1 MRCKNILEAVG
12 RTPLVRLNRL
22 TEGLKAELYVKV
34 DYLNP
39 GGSVKDRIA
48 ITMIDDA
55 ERRGLLKPGGTII
68 EGTSG
73 NTGMGLA
80 LVAAVRGYK
89 VIFTITDKQS
99 KEKIDLLKALGAEV
113 IVCPTAVE
121 PADPRSYYS
130 VARRL
135 AQEIPNSY
143 YPNQYENPMNPEAH
157 YQTTGPEVWDD
168 TEGKITHFVIGLGT
182 GGTVTGVAR
191 YLKEKN
197 PAVKIIG
204 VDPIG
209 SLYYEFFKTGKV
221 GKATTYVVE
230 GIGEDFFPKTCDLS
244 LLDDVI
250 QVNDKDCMVW
260 TRKLARQEAI
270 FTGGS
275 GGGCVWGALQV
286 ARQLDEKGLVV
297 AFLPDTGMRYL
308 SKIYNDEWMR
318 DNRYLEEEVAL
329 TADDLVRSKTAAGT
343 ARELVQAEPYQ
354 TVYHALRTMQ
364 GQDISQ
370 LPIFE
375 NGTPVGAI
383 REDDVL
389 QLALHGR
396 DLRKVLIR
404 EVMGKPFPTVP
415 RTASADQVT
424 ELITSG
430 NPAVF
435 IELGDGRYDI
445 VTKYDIVRAVAR
457 LAERIARLG
466 RARRGRSVAASLPFG
481 NRPRIGRL
489 QCCAGRAGAGKTVAL
504 P

>member
-1 MRCKNILEAVG
+1 MRCRNILEAIG
-12 RTPLVRLNRL
+12 HTPLVRLNRL
-22 TEGLKAELYVKV
+22 TEGLKAEVYVKV
-34 DYLNP
+34 DYMNP

-48 ITMIDDA
+48 TTMIDDA

-80 LVAAVRGYK
+80 LLAAVRGYK

-130 VARRL
+130 VASKL
-135 AQEIPNSY
+135 AATLPNSY

-157 YQTTGPEVWDD
+157 YQTTGPEIWEDS
-168 TEGKITHFVIGLGT
+168 EGKISHFVIGLGT

-191 YLKEKN
+191 FLKEKN
-197 PAVKIIG
+197 PQVKVVG

-209 SLYYEFFKTGKV
+209 SLYYEYFKTGKV

-230 GIGEDFFPKTCDLS
+230 GIGEDFFPKTMDLTV
-244 LLDDVI
+244 LDDII
-250 QVNDKDCMVW
+250 QITDRDCFVW
-260 TRKLARQEAI
+260 TRRLARQEAI

-275 GGGCVWGALQV
+275 GGGCVYAALQV
-286 ARQLDEKGLVV
+286 ARGLGREGFVV

-318 DNRYLEEEVAL
+318 DNRYLEAEIQVA
-329 TADDLVRSKTAAGT
+329 AEDLVRTKVAASGP
-343 ARELVQAEPYQ
+343 RELLSVQPYQ
-354 TVYHALRTMQ
+354 TVYHALRLMQ
-364 GQDISQ
+364 SQDVSQ
-370 LPIFE
+370 VPVFE
-375 NGTPVGAI
+375 NEAPVGALY
-383 REDDVL
+383 EDHVL
-389 QLALHGR
+389 KLALEGR

-404 EVMGKPFPTVP
+404 EVMSKPFPVVP
-415 RTASADQVT
+415 AATPIVQVS

-430 NPAVF
+430 SPAVF
-435 IELGDGRYDI
+435 VELAPAKYDI
-445 VTKYDIVRAVAR
+445 LTKYDVIRAVAR
-457 LAERIARLG
+457 LTEKE
-466 RARRGRSVAASLPFG
+466 P
-481 NRPRIGRL
+481 RP
-489 QCCAGRAGAGKTVAL
+489 
-504 P
+504 

>member
-1 MRCKNILEAVG
+1 MRCRNILETIG

-22 TEGLKAELYVKV
+22 TEGLKCEVYVKV

-55 ERRGLLKPGGTII
+55 EKRGLLKPGGTII

-121 PADPRSYYS
+121 PEDPRSYYS
-130 VARRL
+130 VARKL
-135 AQEIPNSY
+135 AETLPNSY

-157 YQTTGPEVWDD
+157 YHTTGPEIWEDS
-168 TEGKITHFVIGLGT
+168 EGKITHFVIGLGT

-197 PAVKIIG
+197 PKVKVIG

-209 SLYYEFFKTGKV
+209 SLYYEYFKTGKI

-230 GIGEDFFPKTCDLS
+230 GIGEDFFPKTMDLS

-250 QVNDKDCMVW
+250 QMNDRDCFIW
-260 TRKLARQEAI
+260 TRRLARQEAI
-270 FTGGS
+270 FAGGS
-275 GGGCVWGALQV
+275 GGGCVFAALQV
-286 ARQLDEKGLVV
+286 ARGLGSEGFVV

-308 SKIYNDEWMR
+308 SKVYNDEWMR
-318 DNRYLEEEVAL
+318 DNRYLEAEVQLSAE
-329 TADDLVRSKTAAGT
+329 DLVRSKSGGGS
-343 ARELVQAEPYQ
+343 RELFSVQPYQ
-354 TVYHALRTMQ
+354 TVHHALRMMQ
-364 GQDISQ
+364 SRDISQ
-370 LPIFE
+370 LPVFE
-375 NGTPVGAI
+375 NSSPVGAI
-383 REDDVL
+383 YEDHVL
-389 QLALHGR
+389 KLALEGR
-396 DLRKVLIR
+396 DVRKVLIR
-404 EVMGKPFPTVP
+404 EVMSKPFPVVAGATPV
-415 RTASADQVT
+415 DQLSH
-424 ELITSG
+424 LITSG
-430 NPAVF
+430 SPAVF
-435 IELGDGRYDI
+435 VDLGAGKYDI
-445 VTKYDIVRAVAR
+445 VTKYDVIRAVAR
-457 LAERIARLG
+457 VAEREAR
-466 RARRGRSVAASLPFG
+466 A
-481 NRPRIGRL
+481 
-489 QCCAGRAGAGKTVAL
+489 
-504 P
+504 